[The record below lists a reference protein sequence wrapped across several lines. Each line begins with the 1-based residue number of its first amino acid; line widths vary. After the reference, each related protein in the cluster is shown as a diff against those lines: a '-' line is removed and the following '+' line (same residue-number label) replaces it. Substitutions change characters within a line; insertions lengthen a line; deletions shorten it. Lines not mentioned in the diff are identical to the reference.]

1 MKHQIDGRTAWL
13 EENII
18 SASAF
23 LATMTVTESKRPLD
37 PREIDM
43 RQLCLAFMYL
53 YNVVQD
59 QELLGDVESFFPNE
73 TLH

>member
-1 MKHQIDGRTAWL
+1 MKHQIDGRKAWL

-23 LATMTVTESKRPLD
+23 LATMTVAESKRPLD

-59 QELLGDVESFFPNE
+59 QELLDEVESFFPNE
-73 TLH
+73 TIH